1 MVKMINVF
9 TRTEFWV
16 ADDRVEEY
24 KAAGHTLA
32 ADLEKPK
39 SEVKKVKNSEVA
51 PVQLKEEAEP
61 KTKAPKKTS
70 KASKK

>member
-1 MVKMINVF
+1 MVRMINGF
-9 TRTEFWV
+9 TGREFWV

-39 SEVKKVKNSEVA
+39 SEEKQVEEPEVA

-61 KTKAPKKTS
+61 KAKAPKKTS